1 MRRKILDLIQLYS
14 VEKNGK
20 KRIWLA
26 RIESDLDVAYAII
39 EFGQDGGKMQTT
51 VREYTKGKNIGKRN
65 ATTPLEQ
72 CTQETQRK
80 WLDKKEKEGYKEY
93 IEDAPEVLDD
103 KDESKDDKDAGDKTI
118 YPMLAQTY
126 DPSKKSK
133 IVYPCFVQPKLDG
146 LRCIV
151 YKTDNRIVFQ
161 SRTGGH
167 FETMDHI
174 VTSLEPIFKKDPSVI
189 LDGELYSTD
198 IPFEELAGLIKKKKI
213 SADDKERLKYV
224 SYHIYDLAME
234 LDFAERHNI
243 LSKLLNTPYRY
254 LKLVPTHVANSVEN
268 FRERFSE
275 FVAAGMEGVIL
286 RNMVGHYRCNYR
298 SSDLQKYKEFFEDE
312 FPVVGFKDGDGRD
325 KGAVIWQCENSDK
338 TAFWV
343 RPRGTME
350 QRQEWFRQGESYIGK
365 MLTVI
370 YQELSEAKVPRFPV
384 GKSIREGF

>member
-1 MRRKILDLIQLYS
+1 MRRKILDLIPLYS

-26 RIESDLDVAYAII
+26 RIESDGDVAYAII
-39 EFGQDGGKMQTT
+39 EFGQEGGKMQTT

-80 WLDKKEKEGYKEY
+80 WLDKKEKEGYNEY
-93 IEDAPEVLDD
+93 NEDASDVV
-103 KDESKDDKDAGDKTI
+103 DESKDTDDKI

-174 VTSLEPIFKKDPSVI
+174 LPSLEPIFKKDPSVI

-234 LDFAERHNI
+234 QLDFDERHNI

-254 LKLVPTHVANSVEN
+254 LKLVPTYVANSVEN

-275 FVAAGMEGVIL
+275 FVAAGMEGIIL
-286 RNMVGHYRCNYR
+286 RNKVGHYRRNYR
-298 SSDLQKYKEFFEDE
+298 SSDLQKYKEFFEEE
-312 FPVVGFKDGDGRD
+312 FVIIGFKDGDGRD
-325 KGAVIWQCENSDK
+325 KGAVIWQCQNADK
-338 TAFWV
+338 TSFWV

-350 QRQEWFRQGESYIGK
+350 QRQEWFREADSYIGK
-365 MLTVI
+365 MLTII
-370 YQELSEAKVPRFPV
+370 YQELSESNVPRFPV
-384 GKSIREGF
+384 GKSIRDGF